1 MLHFTPLYKPSKGY
15 MGAYNGRGDIGVG
28 CLSMWIKLHNM
39 GKYSCACDQNGYMDV
54 YAEYLVYD
62 TYWSIYGNYCM
73 FFGSA
78 HLQSMQ

>member
-1 MLHFTPLYKPSKGY
+1 MRHVY
-15 MGAYNGRGDIGVG
+15 GRGDIGVG
-28 CLSMWIKLHNM
+28 CLSMWIKLHDM

-54 YAEYLVYD
+54 QAEYLVYA

-78 HLQSMQ
+78 HLQRMQ